1 MSRLVAFLR
10 AINAGRHTIKMET
23 LRQIFE
29 TLGFS
34 QVETFT
40 ASGNV
45 MFETDTQDIRALEKK
60 IEKGLREEL
69 GYEVATFIRTEKELA
84 KIANYTPF
92 HLSDLDG
99 AGELNIV
106 FLAEALDDETK
117 QKLMALSNDTD
128 MFRTHR
134 REIYWLRRKKQGTSI
149 YSSAPPEKT
158 LDRSFT
164 IRGASTV
171 KKIAE
176 KYSSVN

>member
-10 AINAGRHTIKMET
+10 AINAGHHAVKMEI

-34 QVETFT
+34 QVEAFT
-40 ASGNV
+40 ASGNII
-45 MFETDTQDIRALEKK
+45 FKTDTQDIRALEKK

-92 HLSDLDG
+92 HPSDLDG

-117 QKLMALSNDTD
+117 QKLLAFSTD
-128 MFRTHR
+128 IDEFRVHG
-134 REIYWLRRKKQGTSI
+134 REIY
-149 YSSAPPEKT
+149 
-158 LDRSFT
+158 
-164 IRGASTV
+164 
-171 KKIAE
+171 
-176 KYSSVN
+176 